1 MNGISLF
8 IGNICIVLIDIIT
21 FAMLIRAIL
30 SLFMAEDS
38 AVAGFLYTITE
49 PVIMPIRRLLEKL
62 NVFQGLPIDI
72 SFLITYLLLS
82 AIGSIL
88 SVWF

>member
-30 SLFMAEDS
+30 SLFMAEDN

>member
-21 FAMLIRAIL
+21 FAMFIRAIL
-30 SLFMAEDS
+30 SLFMAEDNAIS
-38 AVAGFLYTITE
+38 SFLYTITE
-49 PVIMPIRRLLEKL
+49 PIILPVRRLLEKFNIL
-62 NVFQGLPIDI
+62 QGLPIDI

-82 AIGSIL
+82 TLGSIL
-88 SVWF
+88 SIWF

>member
-21 FAMLIRAIL
+21 FAMFIRAIL
-30 SLFMAEDS
+30 SLFMTEDNAIS
-38 AVAGFLYTITE
+38 SFLYTITE
-49 PVIMPIRRLLEKL
+49 PIILPVRRLLEKFNIL
-62 NVFQGLPIDI
+62 QGLPIDI

-82 AIGSIL
+82 TLGSIL
-88 SVWF
+88 SIWF

>member
-1 MNGISLF
+1 MNEISLF
-8 IGNICIVLIDIIT
+8 IGNICIVLIDIIS

-30 SLFMAEDS
+30 SLFMAEDNLI
-38 AVAGFLYTITE
+38 AGFLYTITE
-49 PVIMPIRRLLEKL
+49 PVIIPVRRLLEKL

-82 AIGSIL
+82 VLGSIL
-88 SVWF
+88 SIWF